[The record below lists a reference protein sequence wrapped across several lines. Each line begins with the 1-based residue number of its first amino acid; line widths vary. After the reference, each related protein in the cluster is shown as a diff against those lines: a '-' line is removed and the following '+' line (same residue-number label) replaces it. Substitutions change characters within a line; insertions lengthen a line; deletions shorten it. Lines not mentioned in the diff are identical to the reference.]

1 MIRLFLILCLI
12 SVALA
17 RIEVDHSLS
26 AVHLVSEAFN
36 TSDHSKD
43 IFGHLMQ
50 LLYTKQHVHDQD
62 KSAFEAV
69 LDSSVY
75 YVDHGQRV
83 CHGLSRVVDC
93 MEQDNPAPTG
103 SQSQSV
109 MTVGIRGV
117 HVVRVYTSTKQKS
130 GPALRTIEMY
140 IVTLD
145 VERHRI
151 TLIERVGPVANAI
164 DVSLLVKK

>member
-1 MIRLFLILCLI
+1 M
-12 SVALA
+12 
-17 RIEVDHSLS
+17 EVDHSLS
-26 AVHLVSEAFN
+26 SVHLASEAFN
-36 TSDHSKD
+36 ASGHSSD

-50 LLYTKQHVHDQD
+50 LLYTKQHVHDSD

-75 YVDHGQRV
+75 YVDHGHRV
-83 CHGLSRVVDC
+83 CHGLSRVIDC
-93 MEQDNPAPTG
+93 MEHDNPVPTG

-117 HVVRVYTSTKQKS
+117 HIVRVYTSTKQKS
-130 GPALRTIEMY
+130 GPALRTVEMY
-140 IVTLD
+140 IVNFD
-145 VERHRI
+145 VERHKI
-151 TLIERVGPVANAI
+151 TMIERVGPVADAV